1 METPTLSQKNV
12 WGHLQD
18 LQTWILWAV
27 ATWVLASVVVSFF
40 SDSILAF
47 LQAPIKGQTLFL
59 HSPTD
64 SLMFLFKIFGL
75 GGLVI
80 SLPVQ
85 VWLLWRFV
93 SPAFD
98 RKEQQFGIFYILAIC
113 VLSLIGLGYGYYSL
127 IPASLKF
134 LLELSPKGTQ
144 LMLTAGEYVDFLMML
159 LVLIVLVFQTPI
171 LVFGLIRARIVEPE
185 SFAKHRKVVYF
196 ALVVGLCMVLPP
208 DLVLLFMT
216 VLPIILLYEASI
228 LLGKFS
234 LKNSKNPS
242 KAISEIIPTVSNSD

>member
-1 METPTLSQKNV
+1 METPLLLTHKTV
-12 WGHLQD
+12 WEHLQD
-18 LQTWILWAV
+18 LQTWIIWSIA
-27 ATWVLASVVVSFF
+27 AWVLASVGVSFF
-40 SDSILAF
+40 GDFILAF
-47 LQAPIKGQTLFL
+47 LQAPIKGETLYL
-59 HSPTD
+59 QSPTD

-85 VWLLWRFV
+85 IWLFWRFV

-98 RKEQQFGIFYILAIC
+98 QKEQRFGIFYILAIC
-113 VLSLIGLGYGYYSL
+113 VLSLVGLGYGYYSL

-134 LLELSPKGTQ
+134 LLELTPKGTK

-171 LVFGLIRARIVEPE
+171 LVFGLIRSRIVAPE
-185 SFAKHRKVVYF
+185 SFIKHRKIVYF
-196 ALVVGLCMVLPP
+196 GLVVGLCMVLPP

-216 VLPIILLYEASI
+216 VLPIVLLYEASI

-234 LKNSKNPS
+234 LKNSQKS
-242 KAISEIIPTVSNSD
+242 LSETISAN